1 MISSDAR
8 SIRVFLDGAL
18 MATCPLSQ
26 AGVHRTSGDMHI
38 GDGWIGMLDDL
49 RLYDRVLTA
58 EEISELYNSLFID
71 GFESGS
77 VSSWMTTAP

>member
-26 AGVHRTSGDMHI
+26 AGLHRTSGDMHI

-49 RLYDRVLTA
+49 RLYAAALS
-58 EEISELYNSLFID
+58 EEQIAALAK
-71 GFESGS
+71 
-77 VSSWMTTAP
+77 VK